1 MKYLLEVREHPEYGG
16 NGLIIKNMQG
26 RDYFEPLNGQVIAHD
41 IIEHPVKA
49 HPNCYVDEYLAL
61 GAIVAGRIENGYF
74 TGYRYLGFG
83 DIEADVTQLAVSHFH
98 SDYTDLVVPCDFRLR
113 NDDLKITDQIR
124 SAVRK
129 GLVSVSS
136 EIGESYD
143 FTDQTVDNITAWIC
157 KGYRLFNKR
166 FQGLQIYDISNH
178 LFDTIKEDCDRFL
191 KYAEIGDQAILNVTF
206 SRYHCELKRVGYDHD
221 YGDEY

>member
-49 HPNCYVDEYLAL
+49 HQNCYVDEFMAL
-61 GAIVAGRIENGYF
+61 GAIIAGRIEHGYF

-83 DIEADVTQLAVSHFH
+83 DIEAEVTQLAVSHFH
-98 SDYTDLVVPCDFRLR
+98 SNYTDLVLPCNFRLR
-113 NDDLKITDQIR
+113 NDDLEITEQTR

-129 GLVSVSS
+129 GLVSVSN

-143 FTDQTVDNITAWIC
+143 FADQTVDYITSWIC
-157 KGYRLFNKR
+157 KGYSLFRKR
-166 FQGLQIYDISNH
+166 FQGLQIYEICNH
-178 LFDTIKEDCDRFL
+178 LFDTIKKECDIFL
-191 KYAEIGDQAILNVTF
+191 KCAEIGDQAYLHVTF
-206 SRYHCELKRVGYDHD
+206 SRYACRLERIEYD
-221 YGDEY
+221 YEY

>member
-26 RDYFEPLNGQVIAHD
+26 RDHFEPLNGQVIAHD

-49 HPNCYVDEYLAL
+49 HWNCYVDEYLAL
-61 GAIVAGRIENGYF
+61 GAVIAGRIENGYF
-74 TGYRYLGFG
+74 TGNRYLSFY
-83 DIEADVTQLAVSHFH
+83 DITADIIQLAVSHFY
-98 SDYTDLVVPCDFRLR
+98 SNYTDLVVPCNFKLR
-113 NDDLKITDQIR
+113 NDDLEITDQIR

-129 GLVSVSS
+129 GLTNVSDK
-136 EIGESYD
+136 IGERYD
-143 FTDQTVDNITAWIC
+143 FTDQTVDHITAWIC

-166 FQGLQIYDISNH
+166 FEGLQIYDISNH
-178 LFDTIKEDCDRFL
+178 LFDTIKEECDRFL